1 MRDSIGPLKIKNK
14 SMKGN
19 NGFPPDFML
28 RIFRVFCDPELLGSI
43 EGDLIELYRDRL
55 KTSGKRKANIRFL
68 VDVALLFRPG
78 IIRPLGFS
86 PNLNHTIM
94 FRNYFKVGFRNIL
107 KYKTFSFI
115 NVFGLALAMS
125 VSMLILTMLA
135 DQNRYD
141 QFHEK
146 KDRIYRILSDYEG
159 SKNSYATSPQPLA
172 GTLKDYPSIE
182 ETTQLIP
189 GIGGDV
195 SNSEKTLEIRGYFS
209 DPAFFSIFSFE
220 LESGNALTALSD
232 PYSMVISK
240 DLASKLFGD
249 QNPVGKSL
257 RFEDRKLPFPL
268 GGDAPGTPAVEWGD
282 FIVTGVIDESKYD
295 SHLTFDV
302 LASGSTIPSLITSGK
317 MEDRREDW
325 KWYFQ
330 TYTYAMI
337 REGQSPD
344 ELSLAL
350 NDIVSDKKAEI
361 KSEHTNGFKLL
372 PQALPEVALGLSS
385 NDTNNRLPLIGYY
398 FLAILALVILVSACL
413 NYTSLSIARAL
424 TRAKEIG
431 IRKVTGALRI
441 NLIVQFL
448 SESILTA
455 LFSLVLA
462 GIMLLALIPAFKGL
476 WVNQYLNFELPFMPL
491 LYLGFLFL
499 AIAIGVLAGLYPALL
514 LSGYNPMKALKSLT
528 EVGPGKLGLR
538 KFLGISQFVVSLFF
552 ITTSIL
558 IYNQFK
564 HYLTFDYGFQ
574 TESIVNIPLQGM
586 DYQKLTAEFERIPG
600 ISTISACDII
610 PATGTNNNNEVKIM
624 GSTEE
629 FQSVGVLN
637 IDRNFPA
644 NLGIALTAG
653 RGFGISDQTAATQV
667 LVNESMARSLGY
679 ANAEAIVGEKF
690 ETKWGDQTLE
700 ITGVVK
706 DFRYKLLLNEDAIS
720 PLMLRFNPNQLQYA
734 NVKIS
739 SPDPMK
745 TLSDLENRWKELD
758 PVHPFRYE
766 FMDEEL
772 ESTHQGIFDVV
783 SILGFISFLAV
794 FIACLGLLG
803 MTTYTAERRTKE
815 VGIRKFLGAGN
826 FSITL
831 LLSKGFLQML
841 GIAILLGAP
850 FSYFINKLWLENF
863 PNRVEFGIGT
873 VLLGSSVLLL
883 LGILTVTSQ
892 TVRVSRAKVVDTLK
906 LD

>member
-1 MRDSIGPLKIKNK
+1 MQKNTDL
-14 SMKGN
+14 
-19 NGFPPDFML
+19 PPDFIL
-28 RIFRVFCDPELLGSI
+28 VIFRAFCDPKLLGSI
-43 EGDLIELYRDRL
+43 EGDLIELYHARI
-55 KTSGKRKANIRFL
+55 KTSGKRKANIRML
-68 VDVALLFRPG
+68 LDVVLLFRPG

-86 PNLNHTIM
+86 SNLNHTIM

-107 KYKTFSFI
+107 KYRTFSFI
-115 NVFGLALAMS
+115 NIFGLALAMS

-146 KDRIYRILSDYEG
+146 KGRIYRILSDYEG
-159 SKNSYATSPQPLA
+159 SKSPYATSPQPLA
-172 GTLKDYPSIE
+172 RTLKDYPTIE
-182 ETTQLIP
+182 ATTHLIP
-189 GIGGDV
+189 GIGGDAT
-195 SNSEKTLEIRGYFS
+195 NEEKTQEIRGYFAEPS
-209 DPAFFSIFSFE
+209 FFSIFSFE
-220 LESGNALTALSD
+220 LESGNSGTALSA

-240 DLASKLFGD
+240 EVANKLFGD

-257 RFEDRKLPFPL
+257 QFEDRKLPFPL
-268 GGDAPGTPAVEWGD
+268 GGDAPGIPSVDWGD
-282 FIVTGVIDESKYD
+282 FIVTGVIDESRYD
-295 SHLTFDV
+295 SHLAFDV
-302 LASGSTIPSLITSGK
+302 LVSGSTIPSLITSEK
-317 MEDRREDW
+317 MEDRRENW
-325 KWYFQ
+325 KWFYQ
-330 TYTYAMI
+330 TYTYALL
-337 REGQSPD
+337 REDQSPD
-344 ELSLAL
+344 DLSIAL
-350 NDIVSDKKAEI
+350 NDIVSSKETEI
-361 KSEHTNGFKLL
+361 KSEYNSGFKLI
-372 PQALPEVALGLSS
+372 PQALSDVALGLSN

-398 FLAILALVILVSACL
+398 FLAILALVILASACL

-431 IRKVTGALRI
+431 IRKVTGALRT

-455 LFSLVLA
+455 LLSLVVAMVL
-462 GIMLLALIPAFKGL
+462 LLALIPSFKGL
-476 WVNQYLNFELPFMPL
+476 WVNQYLNFELPFMPS
-491 LYLGFLFL
+491 LYLGFLLL
-499 AIAIGVLAGLYPALL
+499 AIVIGVLAGLYPAFL
-514 LSGYNPMKALKSLT
+514 LSGYHPMKALKSLT

-538 KFLGISQFVVSLFF
+538 KVLGISQFVVSLFF

-586 DYQKLTAEFERIPG
+586 DYQKFSAEIERIPG

-624 GSTEE
+624 GSSEE

-644 NLGIALTAG
+644 NLGIALIAG
-653 RGFGISDQTAATQV
+653 NGFAISDQTATTQI
-667 LVNESMARSLGY
+667 LVNEAMVKNLGY

-690 ETKWGDQTLE
+690 ETKWGEQVLE
-700 ITGVVK
+700 IAGVVR

-720 PLMLRFNPNQLQYA
+720 PLMLRYSPSHFQYA

-745 TLSDLENRWKELD
+745 TLSDLEHRWKELD

-783 SILGFISFLAV
+783 SILGFISFLAI

-803 MTTYTAERRTKE
+803 MTIYTAERRTKE

-826 FSITL
+826 FNIAL

-841 GIAILLGAP
+841 VIAILLGAP
-850 FSYFINKLWLENF
+850 LSYFINKLWLENF
-863 PNRVEFGIGT
+863 PNRVEFGVGT
-873 VLLGSSVLLL
+873 VVLGSSVLLL
-883 LGILTVTSQ
+883 FGILTISSQ
-892 TVRVSRAKVVDTLK
+892 TLRVSKAKVIDTLK
-906 LD
+906 MD